1 MSTLNKKHREKYAE
15 HARKNYKHLKMR
27 TEPSDGKGWFKR
39 RDIQFNHLPLPQ
51 VDKIKWLKE
60 TVRHSEKCIYCKSN
74 KLEII
79 NWASVVENAEPDV
92 FIDTNLVTHYLQ
104 KDEPDYFS
112 DDPMISGRCYLCKD
126 CMGIMYSPHN
136 KVVYDGYDIWKSI
149 QYVKNEDAIDIW

>member
-60 TVRHSEKCIYCKSN
+60 CASKNCLSCKTQLASKFMQPKDKIETKEVGTVVPRSTNKKHTTFNSHEEKVNY
-74 KLEII
+74 II
-79 NWASVVENAEPDV
+79 KKFKGE
-92 FIDTNLVTHYLQ
+92 
-104 KDEPDYFS
+104 
-112 DDPMISGRCYLCKD
+112 
-126 CMGIMYSPHN
+126 
-136 KVVYDGYDIWKSI
+136 
-149 QYVKNEDAIDIW
+149 